1 MKKHVSLVLGLRDG
15 CRGLPLGSLNSV
27 QVTLDGERYL
37 PVYKAGG
44 WFVFVD
50 LQPGP
55 HRVVLSGRKF
65 LSEQVDVDIP
75 ETGTVELHRSLQ
87 PSPYYP
93 FPDGMTCVTA
103 TVEGPKG
110 PAANTEVLLVSPL
123 EKDLFKVA
131 EDDAAAGKRSVKL
144 FAAQKKALAG
154 VPGAIFLVDGPRSEL
169 CALTGREEDI
179 YQLGAPLTPS
189 HKRGTALRA
198 VRRYVTDETGSFFAA
213 LESAGEMTAYVHAG
227 KGYVEQKFAVEAG
240 KEQAVSLKLAKV

>member
-154 VPGAIFLVDGPRSEL
+154 VPGAFFLVDGPRSEL

-179 YQLGAPLTPS
+179 YQLGAPLTQS

-198 VRRYVTDETGSFFAA
+198 VRR
-213 LESAGEMTAYVHAG
+213 
-227 KGYVEQKFAVEAG
+227 
-240 KEQAVSLKLAKV
+240 